1 MFIPVLTFKYV
12 VYNILIFRKPFPSL
26 HTYNTQHMN
35 SNSTQS
41 TAHAMRCIQ
50 TEALA
55 VKCTLENISIRKNL
69 SHCQTKHVSSTGNAI
84 TTYTL
89 NKYIYMQILFVV
101 ILRYL
106 VWHVRL
112 LLQVFRVS
120 KLDVIR
126 YQPIKLWNYDFGLT
140 HCTKNERTILYEV
153 YTALSKSTCSK
164 SLKSWFYC
172 MLHII

>member
-26 HTYNTQHMN
+26 YTYNTQHMN

-101 ILRYL
+101 ILHYL

-126 YQPIKLWNYDFGLT
+126 YQPIKLWNYDFDLIVGFT
-140 HCTKNERTILYEV
+140 
-153 YTALSKSTCSK
+153 
-164 SLKSWFYC
+164 
-172 MLHII
+172 LHKKWAYYIIWCIYSIIKIYLFKKP

>member
-26 HTYNTQHMN
+26 YTYNTQHMN

-126 YQPIKLWNYDFGLT
+126 YQPIKLWNYDFDLP
-140 HCTKNERTILYEV
+140 
-153 YTALSKSTCSK
+153 
-164 SLKSWFYC
+164 
-172 MLHII
+172 LHIAQKMSVLYYMMYIQHY

>member
-26 HTYNTQHMN
+26 YTYNTQHMN

-126 YQPIKLWNYDFGLT
+126 YQPIKLWNYDFDLIV
-140 HCTKNERTILYEV
+140 E
-153 YTALSKSTCSK
+153 
-164 SLKSWFYC
+164 
-172 MLHII
+172 LHIAQKMSVLYYMMYIQHY